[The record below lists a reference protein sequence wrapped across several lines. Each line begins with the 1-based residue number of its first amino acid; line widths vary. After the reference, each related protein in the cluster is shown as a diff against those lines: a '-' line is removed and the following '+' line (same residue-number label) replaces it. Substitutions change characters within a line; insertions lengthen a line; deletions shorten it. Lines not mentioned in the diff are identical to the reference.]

1 MGLKTTWAPLGVP
14 GQPGIPEEILSR
26 KKEMKG
32 RKEGR
37 KEGKGRE
44 GKGREGKG
52 REGKGREGK
61 EGRRE
66 RKY

>member
-1 MGLKTTWAPLGVP
+1 MNLK
-14 GQPGIPEEILSR
+14 IKIKIL
-26 KKEMKG
+26 

-37 KEGKGRE
+37 REGRE

-61 EGRRE
+61 EAWLLRYIIE
-66 RKY
+66 CYSAIYTKFCHL